1 MFVVVLKSKHIEFVL
16 TVRLQIEQEQTSKY
30 KSNFYARTR
39 ISIL

>member
-1 MFVVVLKSKHIEFVL
+1 MFVVILNSKQMKFVL